1 MKKFLALILALVMVF
16 SLSSVAFAETINGDA
31 TNPSKPDG
39 STAWQESNTV
49 TVKANDKSVVN
60 VYYVNIV
67 WDAATYQLT
76 YNKGTEK
83 WDPQQHVY
91 VVSENGWTKDTVTVG
106 VYNHSD
112 LPVTAVLSASGSL
125 PVGIFANITNF
136 DSNKLGSA
144 VNTTIDENK
153 GATGTTPYAEA
164 TYKLTADRESV
175 TDFNEA
181 HITLTVTISVS
192 DP

>member
-16 SLSSVAFAETINGDA
+16 SLSSVAFAETIDGDV
-31 TNPSKPDG
+31 TDPSKPDG
-39 STAWQESNTV
+39 SPAWQESKAV

-67 WDAATYQLT
+67 WDADAYQLT

-83 WDPQQHVY
+83 WNPQKHAY
-91 VVSENGWTKDTVTVG
+91 EVSGDGWTKDTVTVG

-125 PVGIFANITNF
+125 PAGIFANITNF

-144 VNTTIDENK
+144 VGTEIDENK
-153 GATGTTPYAEA
+153 GAAGTTPYAEA
-164 TYKLTADRESV
+164 TYKLTANRESV
-175 TDFNEA
+175 TDFDEA
-181 HITLTVTISVS
+181 YITLTVTISVPS
-192 DP
+192 P